1 MVGGWLAGWLGR
13 QHSYGQEFLQNTY
26 GYHFTRTDVRH
37 NFALWFLPQYV
48 AHQSSH
54 ILARVHMLA
63 SAAQVV
69 ATAGLGIRFH
79 SNVPFAVAAQAL
91 AFVAFNRVITAQY
104 YVWVIAVLP
113 LALVQCKVP
122 SWLFALWL
130 ATEVRRLRLQGL
142 RGRCLCLFISPPM
155 CHVFVARCCLCPLG
169 LLPGALAAMGVP
181 RGVPWRGRVSAAV
194 GCMHVTL
201 RCHSRFVGVYDSDT
215 TSQWALAG
223 MHSCQIKRKRLLDR
237 STDGIGG
244 AEGGGARKKKTA
256 YKYPGSNWGP
266 SPC

>member
-1 MVGGWLAGWLGR
+1 MLVTFFFAALRGGWVAGWLGR

-142 RGRCLCLFISPPM
+142 RGRCLCFVYFPT
-155 CHVFVARCCLCPLG
+155 HVSRICCPLLPLPFGFAARCTGCYGRTTWSSVARACFCSCGLRACYTSLPQSLCWCL
-169 LLPGALAAMGVP
+169 
-181 RGVPWRGRVSAAV
+181 R
-194 GCMHVTL
+194 
-201 RCHSRFVGVYDSDT
+201 
-215 TSQWALAG
+215 
-223 MHSCQIKRKRLLDR
+223 
-237 STDGIGG
+237 
-244 AEGGGARKKKTA
+244 
-256 YKYPGSNWGP
+256 
-266 SPC
+266 